1 MNIVS
6 LNGHTIDLD
15 EVVTRQFEAT
25 SVSLTFR
32 NGDKILLPW
41 RDEVEKRFILQM
53 VEQSK

>member
-15 EVVTRQFEAT
+15 EVVTRHFETT
-25 SVSLTFR
+25 SVNLTFR

-41 RDEVEKRFILQM
+41 RDEVEKRYILQI
-53 VEQSK
+53 VEQPK